1 MSEKAYKTMTGA
13 GATNI
18 VLGIIALV
26 TGIVTGVLLIVQGGR
41 LLKNK
46 SGLTFQVRLGLVS
59 LNSVKEVIDIGNKN
73 SEKDPPDRS
82 DFVSVIPSGACVP
95 DVLF

>member
-46 SGLTFQVRLGLVS
+46 SGLTF
-59 LNSVKEVIDIGNKN
+59 
-73 SEKDPPDRS
+73 
-82 DFVSVIPSGACVP
+82 
-95 DVLF
+95 